1 MKNVFKN
8 IKFFGIW
15 VVNSLYALRLDTPI
29 SLPTTIIT
37 LVSWFALLTYLL
49 VL

>member
-8 IKFFGIW
+8 VKFFGIW
-15 VVNSLYALRLDTPI
+15 VLNSLYALRLDTPI
-29 SLPTTIIT
+29 SLPTTIII
-37 LVSWFALLTYLL
+37 LLSWFALLTYLL